1 MVGGGEQLKVVGEL
15 GQIKSRRRKKKKK
28 KKKS

>member
-15 GQIKSRRRKKKKK
+15 GQIKSRRRRKRKE
-28 KKKS
+28 KKS